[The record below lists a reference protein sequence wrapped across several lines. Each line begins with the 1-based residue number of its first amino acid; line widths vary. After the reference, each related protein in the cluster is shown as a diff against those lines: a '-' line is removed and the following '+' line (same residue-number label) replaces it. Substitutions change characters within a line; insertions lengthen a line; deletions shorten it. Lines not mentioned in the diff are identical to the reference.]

1 MIPTGIST
9 EASQIKFESDE
20 IGVIN
25 ITVNKAA
32 ERTAKG
38 YFAMFIIPPVLL

>member
-1 MIPTGIST
+1 MTPTGIST
-9 EASQIKFESDE
+9 EINQIKFEIED

-32 ERTAKG
+32 EKTANG
-38 YFAMFIIPPVLL
+38 YFVIFIIFLAKL